1 MKYQGRRYLYLLLP
15 FLILWFWTSFLPG
28 LLNLALSLFQVNLA
42 QVKFVGIG
50 NYLQLLKDPEFWVAL
65 KNTLKY
71 LMVVPLLQL
80 SALALAFTVASLNTS
95 LGRLSLTLLYIPVI
109 TSVVVSSTAFKLM
122 LSDYGLVNKLL
133 SGLGLNPIGW
143 LSNPYIALYS
153 VMLVTF
159 WRGLGYYAIIYYSS
173 ITAIP
178 KEIFE
183 AAILD
188 GAGPLTMLFKFTLP
202 MIWPTALMCT
212 LLSSL
217 SALKVFGEVYVMTGG
232 GPGNS
237 TLTLSVYAYQK
248 AFSDLSFGYGA
259 SVSMILAILS
269 AFISYLLVRM
279 RYRRLFSDLS

>member
-1 MKYQGRRYLYLLLP
+1 M
-15 FLILWFWTSFLPG
+15 
-28 LLNLALSLFQVNLA
+28 
-42 QVKFVGIG
+42 GIG